1 MKVVNTG
8 KYRKKGT
15 GNIVHRHEIVGTDA
29 EKAAF
34 LASKSAQFSSETGEP
49 LVAENGNPLWMSP
62 RFEGASRLGSI
73 SEAGNLV
80 LGDTEATAMEEL
92 AEQYYKAGK
101 NGLGDKA
108 AEKAIQ
114 LQQLEMRAAI
124 EANKPL
130 DKAPA
135 EKDLNP

>member
-1 MKVVNTG
+1 MKAVNTG
-8 KYRKKGT
+8 KYRKPVT
-15 GNIVHRHEIVGTDA
+15 GNIVHRYEIVGTDD
-29 EKAAF
+29 EKKAF
-34 LASKSAQFSSETGEP
+34 LASKAAQHSSTTGEV
-49 LVAENGNPLWMSP
+49 LVADNGNPLWMTS
-62 RFEGASRLGSI
+62 RFEGASRIATI
-73 SEAGNLV
+73 SEKGNLT

-124 EANKPL
+124 EANKPVEKQVA
-130 DKAPA
+130 D
-135 EKDLNP
+135 KDLNP